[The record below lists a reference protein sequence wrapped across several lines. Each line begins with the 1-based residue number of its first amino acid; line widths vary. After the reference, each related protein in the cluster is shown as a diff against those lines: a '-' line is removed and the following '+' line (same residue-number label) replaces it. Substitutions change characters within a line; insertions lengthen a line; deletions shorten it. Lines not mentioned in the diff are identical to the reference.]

1 VPKIL
6 SNRIRNRWV
15 IKAGIGFFLAAI
27 TWLVFGQTLGHGF
40 VNYDDPQYVYA
51 NLEVTSGLTLHGLT
65 WAFTH
70 SHVNNWHPLVW
81 LTHMLDWQMYER
93 KAGGHHFTSVLL
105 HTVGVLLL
113 FLVLA
118 QMTGALWRSTFVAAI
133 FAIHPLH
140 VESVAWIAERKDV
153 LSGVF
158 FMLTLGAYV
167 RYVQRQTLGQYAI
180 MWILFACGLMS
191 KPMLVTLP
199 FVLLLLDY
207 WPLNRVRNQRLEV
220 GSPRSGVSS
229 QPPSRSYG
237 EPRWS
242 LVRHLILEK
251 VPLLALCVVS
261 SVATLLAQGDA
272 IVSILRLPFWW
283 RVNNAIVSYVVYV
296 RQMLWPFGL
305 APFYTFPQRSLG
317 WEVAVSVVLLIGI
330 TAAAIALRRGH
341 PYLVTGWFWYLGM
354 LVPVIGVVQVGSQA
368 HADRYTYLPQ
378 IGLYLA
384 LTWMIADL
392 AKSWRRQW
400 ILTPAATAVIA
411 FLSWNA
417 WIQASYWRESESL
430 WKHTLAVTANNEA
443 AHDLLGNLAVEKGL
457 IDEAVAHYQAAVNVW
472 PNSPAF
478 QADLGM
484 ALLRKSLKDEAIL
497 HFQKAMELAR
507 NRNDPKRA
515 ELQSD
520 IGNELLKKG
529 LVDEAIIQFQQALEL
544 APADRIIHN
553 DYGNALLR
561 KGLVD
566 EAIVQF
572 QKALGSGAEDA
583 LVPHIHYNLGNALRQ
598 KNLLGEA
605 VAQYREALK
614 RAPRL
619 VGAQNNLAWTLATA
633 LDASLRNGSQ
643 ALQLAMQANQ
653 LSGGRDPLILRTL
666 AAAYA
671 ENRQFSQAL
680 ETAKSASELAAVQ
693 GNRALVK
700 ALQNEMTFYQTGSP
714 YHEP

>member
-1 VPKIL
+1 
-6 SNRIRNRWV
+6 
-15 IKAGIGFFLAAI
+15 
-27 TWLVFGQTLGHGF
+27 
-40 VNYDDPQYVYA
+40 
-51 NLEVTSGLTLHGLT
+51 
-65 WAFTH
+65 
-70 SHVNNWHPLVW
+70 
-81 LTHMLDWQMYER
+81 
-93 KAGGHHFTSVLL
+93 
-105 HTVGVLLL
+105 
-113 FLVLA
+113 
-118 QMTGALWRSTFVAAI
+118 
-133 FAIHPLH
+133 
-140 VESVAWIAERKDV
+140 
-153 LSGVF
+153 
-158 FMLTLGAYV
+158 
-167 RYVQRQTLGQYAI
+167 
-180 MWILFACGLMS
+180 
-191 KPMLVTLP
+191 
-199 FVLLLLDY
+199 
-207 WPLNRVRNQRLEV
+207 
-220 GSPRSGVSS
+220 
-229 QPPSRSYG
+229 
-237 EPRWS
+237 
-242 LVRHLILEK
+242 LEK
-251 VPLLALCVVS
+251 VPLLVLCVLS

-272 IVSILRLPFWW
+272 IVSISRLPLWW
-283 RVNNAIVSYVVYV
+283 RVNNAFLTYVVYV
-296 RQMLWPFGL
+296 RQMLWPFLL
-305 APFYTFPQRSLG
+305 APFYTFPQRLLG
-317 WEVAVSVVLLIGI
+317 WEVVVSIMLLIAI

-341 PYLVTGWFWYLGM
+341 PYLITGWLWYLGM

-384 LTWMIADL
+384 LTWTIADL
-392 AKSWRRQW
+392 AKVWRGQW
-400 ILTPAATAVIA
+400 IFTAAATAVIA
-411 FLSWNA
+411 FLGWTA

-443 AHDLLGNLAVEKGL
+443 AHDLLGNLALEKGL

-478 QADLGM
+478 QAHLGM
-484 ALLRKSLKDEAIL
+484 ALLRKGLKDEAIL
-497 HFQKAMELAR
+497 HFQKAIELAR

-529 LVDEAIIQFQQALEL
+529 LVDEAIVQFQQALEL

-572 QKALGSGAEDA
+572 QKALGSGVDDA
-583 LVPHIHYNLGNALRQ
+583 YAPHIHYNLGNALRQ

-614 RAPRL
+614 RAPGL
-619 VGAQNNLAWTLATA
+619 VAAQSNLAWTLATA
-633 LDASLRNGSQ
+633 SDASLRNGSQ
-643 ALQLAMQANQ
+643 ALQLAKQANQ
-653 LSGGRDPLILRTL
+653 LSGGRDPVILRTL

-700 ALQNEMTFYQTGSP
+700 GLQNEMTFYQTGSP
-714 YHEP
+714 YREP

>member
-1 VPKIL
+1 MP
-6 SNRIRNRWV
+6 RIFRHQVRQGSFAIVV
-15 IKAGIGFFLAAI
+15 ICVFLATI

-40 VNYDDPQYVYA
+40 VNYDDPQYVYD
-51 NLEVTSGLTLHGLT
+51 NVEVTSGLTLHGVT

-70 SHVNNWHPLVW
+70 SHFNNWHPLTW
-81 LTHMLDWQMYER
+81 LTHMLDWQLYER
-93 KAGGHHFTSVLL
+93 KAGGHHLTNLLL
-105 HTVGVLLL
+105 HTASVLLL
-113 FLVLA
+113 FLVLS
-118 QMTGALWRSTFVAAI
+118 QMTGALWRSAFVAAI

-167 RYVQRQTLGQYAI
+167 RYVRRQTLGRYAV

-207 WPLNRVRNQRLEV
+207 WPLNRVTNQRLEV
-220 GSPRSGVSS
+220 GSRGSGVSS
-229 QPPSRSYG
+229 QLPSQSYR
-237 EPRWS
+237 EPGWS
-242 LVRHLILEK
+242 LVGHLILEK

-261 SVATLLAQGDA
+261 SVATFLAQGNA
-272 IVSILRLPFWW
+272 IVSISRLPFWW
-283 RVNNAIVSYVVYV
+283 RLNNAFLSYVVYV
-296 RQMLWPFGL
+296 RQMLWPFRL
-305 APFYTFPQRSLG
+305 APFYTYPQTFPA
-317 WEVAVSVVLLIGI
+317 WEVAASILLLIGL

-354 LVPVIGVVQVGSQA
+354 LVPVIGVIQVGSQA

-392 AKSWRRQW
+392 AKSWRRRW
-400 ILTPAATAVIA
+400 ILTATATAVIA
-411 FLSWNA
+411 FLSWIA
-417 WIQASYWRESESL
+417 WVQASYWREGESL
-430 WKHTLAVTANNEA
+430 WKHTLAVTGNNET
-443 AHDLLGNLAVEKGL
+443 AHSLLGDLALEKGL
-457 IDEAVAHYQAAVNVW
+457 IDEAAAHYQAAVNVW
-472 PNSPAF
+472 PSSPTF
-478 QADLGM
+478 QAKLGK
-484 ALLRKSLKDEAIL
+484 ALLRKGLNDEAVV
-497 HFQKAMELAR
+497 HFQKAIELASHR
-507 NRNDPKRA
+507 TDTERA

-520 IGNELLKKG
+520 IGNELLQKG
-529 LVDEAIIQFQQALEL
+529 LVDEAIVQFQQALEL

-561 KGLVD
+561 KGRVD

-572 QKALGSGAEDA
+572 QKALDSGVEDA
-583 LVPHIHYNLGNALRQ
+583 YAPTIHYNLGNGLRQ
-598 KNLLGEA
+598 KKLLSEA

-619 VGAQNNLAWTLATA
+619 VAAQDNLAWTLATA
-633 LDASLRNGSQ
+633 PDASLRNGSQ
-643 ALQLAMQANQ
+643 ALELATQANQ
-653 LSGGRDPLILRTL
+653 LSGGRDPVILRTL

-671 ENRQFSQAL
+671 ENRQFSKAFKS
-680 ETAKSASELAAVQ
+680 AKSALDLAITQ
-693 GNRALVK
+693 RNQALVE
-700 ALQNEMTFYQTGSP
+700 ALQHDISLYQRGLP
-714 YHEP
+714 YR

>member
-1 VPKIL
+1 MP
-6 SNRIRNRWV
+6 RIFRHQVRQGSFAIVV
-15 IKAGIGFFLAAI
+15 ICVFLAAI

-40 VNYDDPQYVYA
+40 VNYDDPQYVYD
-51 NLEVTSGLTLHGLT
+51 NVEVTSGLSLHGLT

-70 SHVNNWHPLVW
+70 SYFNNWHPLTW
-81 LTHMLDWQMYER
+81 LTHMLDWQLYER
-93 KAGGHHFTSVLL
+93 KAGGHHMTNLLL
-105 HTVGVLLL
+105 HTAGVLLL

-118 QMTGALWRSTFVAAI
+118 QMSGALWRSAFVAAI

-158 FMLTLGAYV
+158 FMLTLSAYV
-167 RYVQRQTLGQYAI
+167 RYVRRQTFGRYAV

-207 WPLNRVRNQRLEV
+207 WPLNRVTNQRSGV
-220 GSPRSGVSS
+220 GNRGSGVSS
-229 QPPSRSYG
+229 QLPSRSYR
-237 EPRWS
+237 EPGWS
-242 LVRHLILEK
+242 LVGHLILEK

-261 SVATLLAQGDA
+261 SVATFLAQGNA
-272 IVSILRLPFWW
+272 IVSISRLPFWW
-283 RVNNAIVSYVVYV
+283 RLNNAFLSYVVYV
-296 RQMLWPFGL
+296 RQMLWPFRL
-305 APFYTFPQRSLG
+305 APFYTYPQTFPA
-317 WEVAVSVVLLIGI
+317 WEVAASILLLIGL

-392 AKSWRRQW
+392 AKSWRRRW
-400 ILTPAATAVIA
+400 ILTATATAVIA
-411 FLSWNA
+411 FLSWTA
-417 WIQASYWRESESL
+417 WVQASYWREGESL
-430 WKHTLAVTANNEA
+430 WKHTLAVTGNNET
-443 AHDLLGNLAVEKGL
+443 AHSLLGDLALEKGL
-457 IDEAVAHYQAAVNVW
+457 IDEAAAHYQAAVNVW
-472 PNSPAF
+472 PSSPTF
-478 QADLGM
+478 QAKLGK
-484 ALLRKSLKDEAIL
+484 ALLRKGLNDEAVV
-497 HFQKAMELAR
+497 HFQKAIELASHR
-507 NRNDPKRA
+507 TDTERA

-520 IGNELLKKG
+520 IGNELLQKG
-529 LVDEAIIQFQQALEL
+529 LVDEAIVQFQQALEL
-544 APADRIIHN
+544 ASADRIIHN

-561 KGLVD
+561 KGRVD

-572 QKALGSGAEDA
+572 QKALDSGVEDA
-583 LVPHIHYNLGNALRQ
+583 YAPTIHYNLGNALRQ
-598 KNLLGEA
+598 KNLLSEA

-619 VGAQNNLAWTLATA
+619 VAAQDNLAWTLATA
-633 LDASLRNGSQ
+633 PDASLRNGSQ
-643 ALQLAMQANQ
+643 ALELATQANQ
-653 LSGGRDPLILRTL
+653 LSGGRDPVILRTL

-671 ENRQFSQAL
+671 ENGQFSKAF
-680 ETAKSASELAAVQ
+680 ESAKSALDLAITRKNQ
-693 GNRALVK
+693 ALVE
-700 ALQNEMTFYQTGSP
+700 ALQHDISLYQRGLP
-714 YHEP
+714 YR